1 MLAETDRTG
10 GARSKAHRREVG
22 DRPRSAPRCGISA
35 GCGQDW
41 RTSTS
46 PKRWVRSSSRT
57 SAVGTSKQNQP
68 RPRSPPTGRRR
79 RGCSLRR
86 GSGGGSSPAPAAG
99 RRGSSPASSTRAPA
113 RPRSTGKPRSAPCT
127 PASCPARPGAQNP
140 PPVGQPRRRDHRHRR
155 QQRRTAGQ
163 SYPARLRPPPV
174 PPLAAERH
182 PRGCRVTER
191 SGTNRAP
198 SGGENTRQLNT
209 RSCQYGEQ
217 HRPAG
222 QRRTQ
227 RRQAGAVPP
236 GAGLRAAPGTGR
248 GRPPCSGRVRLV
260 EAGQAA
266 GRDQGRPRRVA
277 RSLAPASRSRGFRGA
292 AGGPGPGQLGHIGD
306 LVVVY
311 HGPGPSK

>member
-1 MLAETDRTG
+1 MV
-10 GARSKAHRREVG
+10 GAQQ
-22 DRPRSAPRCGISA
+22 PLWLSARVCSYSGMA
-35 GCGQDW
+35 
-41 RTSTS
+41 
-46 PKRWVRSSSRT
+46 
-57 SAVGTSKQNQP
+57 

-99 RRGSSPASSTRAPA
+99 RRGSSPASSTKAPA

-217 HRPAG
+217 HPPLASGGPSVGRPGRSRPVPGCGRHRERAG
-222 QRRTQ
+222 VGRRA
-227 RRQAGAVPP
+227 AGA
-236 GAGLRAAPGTGR
+236 
-248 GRPPCSGRVRLV
+248 VRLV

-277 RSLAPASRSRGFRGA
+277 RAAGRRPGGHGASAGRRAGLAPVSRATSA
-292 AGGPGPGQLGHIGD
+292 TSSSYTTAPGRRSEL
-306 LVVVY
+306 
-311 HGPGPSK
+311 SN

>member
-1 MLAETDRTG
+1 MPENRSISTR
-10 GARSKAHRREVG
+10 GACPE
-22 DRPRSAPRCGISA
+22 DQPRSLAACFPPPGWPRQHERRAGTTVGAGELRRVVAHDLGLEMVGAQQPLWLSA
-35 GCGQDW
+35 RVCSYSGM
-41 RTSTS
+41 
-46 PKRWVRSSSRT
+46 
-57 SAVGTSKQNQP
+57 A

-99 RRGSSPASSTRAPA
+99 RRGSSPASSTKAPA

-127 PASCPARPGAQNP
+127 PVSCPARPGAQNP

-227 RRQAGAVPP
+227 RGQAGAVPP

-248 GRPPCSGRVRLV
+248 GRPPRSGSSTP
-260 EAGQAA
+260 
-266 GRDQGRPRRVA
+266 GRGRPGRRT
-277 RSLAPASRSRGFRGA
+277 
-292 AGGPGPGQLGHIGD
+292 
-306 LVVVY
+306 
-311 HGPGPSK
+311 